1 MRDPGADER
10 DSLLGLVINQLQ
22 HPGAPFLFLFGFG
35 SGPMD
40 MRTMQSLFAHP
51 TEVQIQG
58 GSCDIVPEE
67 MDGRELRRSSTGPD
81 RSQK

>member
-1 MRDPGADER
+1 M
-10 DSLLGLVINQLQ
+10 LGLVINQLQ

-67 MDGRELRRSSTGPD
+67 ID
-81 RSQK
+81 RKIEAILDRARQKPEVRNQR